1 MTLAAFAP
9 AKINLYL
16 HVAPLGQD
24 GYHPLSSLMVFADI
38 GDHISIEAA
47 DALSIELDGPF
58 AQALLD
64 QDLNTNLVTK
74 AVYKILA
81 AAGGPMPPFRL
92 LLNKVLPVGA
102 GLGGGSSDAGATL
115 RLLRSALTLKI
126 SDQDLQDMAAS
137 LGSDGAACLW
147 GEPVLAQGRGEQI
160 SPIMGL
166 PPLNA
171 VLVNPGVACSTGAV
185 FAAYDAAG
193 AVGDAWAPDLS
204 SAFASLEETAAFLSY
219 CRNGLE
225 APAIALCPEIA
236 DVLTALRYEPETLL
250 ARMSGSGATCFAL
263 CASDIEAQG
272 LAQKIEA
279 AQPHWWVRACRL
291 GGPWPLS

>member
-1 MTLAAFAP
+1 VTLATFAP

-16 HVAPLGQD
+16 HVGPLAPD

-38 GDHISIEAA
+38 GDHVSIEAA

-64 QDLNTNLVTK
+64 QDLNSNLVTK

-92 LLNKVLPVGA
+92 LLNKNLPVGS
-102 GLGGGSSDAGATL
+102 GMGGGSSDAGATL

-160 SPIMGL
+160 SPITGL
-166 PPLNA
+166 PPLHA
-171 VLVNPGVACSTGAV
+171 VLVNPSVSCSTGAV

-193 AVGDAWAPDLS
+193 AGGDAWAPDLS
-204 SAFASLEETAAFLSY
+204 SAFTSLEETAAFLSY
-219 CRNGLE
+219 CRNDLE

-236 DVLTALRYEPETLL
+236 EVLAALRYESETLL
-250 ARMSGSGATCFAL
+250 ARMSGSGGTCFGVFADDTG
-263 CASDIEAQG
+263 AG
-272 LAQKIEA
+272 A
-279 AQPHWWVRACRL
+279 AAARIAVAAPRWWVVAAPVL
-291 GGPWPLS
+291 A

>member
-1 MTLAAFAP
+1 MTLATFAP

-16 HVAPLGQD
+16 HVGPLAPD

-38 GDHISIEAA
+38 GDHISVEAA

-102 GLGGGSSDAGATL
+102 GMGGGSSDAGATL
-115 RLLRSALTLKI
+115 RLLRSALSLKI
-126 SDQDLQDMAAS
+126 SDQALQAMAAS

-160 SPIMGL
+160 SPITGL
-166 PPLNA
+166 PPLHA
-171 VLVNPGVACSTGAV
+171 VLVNPGVECSTGAV

-193 AVGDAWAPDLS
+193 ATGDAWGPDLS

-219 CRNGLE
+219 CRNDLE

-236 DVLTALRYEPETLL
+236 EVLAALRYESETLL

-279 AQPHWWVRACRL
+279 AQPHWWVRACQL

>member
-16 HVAPLGQD
+16 HVGPLAPD

-38 GDHISIEAA
+38 GDHISVEAA

-58 AQALLD
+58 AQDLLD
-64 QDLNTNLVTK
+64 QDLNTNLVTR

-102 GLGGGSSDAGATL
+102 GMGGGSSDAGATL

-126 SDQDLQDMAAS
+126 SDQALQDMAAS
-137 LGSDGAACLW
+137 LGADGAACLW

-160 SPIMGL
+160 SPIVGL
-166 PPLNA
+166 PPLHA
-171 VLVNPGVACSTGAV
+171 VLVNTGVTCSTGAV
-185 FAAYDAAG
+185 FAAYDASG
-193 AVGDAWAPDLS
+193 AAGDAWVPDLS
-204 SAFASLEETAAFLSY
+204 TAFASLEETAAFLSY
-219 CRNGLE
+219 CRNDLE
-225 APAIALCPEIA
+225 APAIALCPEIG
-236 DVLTALRYEPETLL
+236 DVLAALRYESETLL